1 MDIGN
6 HRYTNEQNCI
16 LLKKSVI
23 FPIPKSF
30 LRPWFIKSYFYS
42 NKLKNANVTSNICVT
57 SIFAK
62 NTGLHRIIS
71 YIISTSYISLIE
83 SQISMCVEFTFM
95 GNSLHTQHPIYS
107 KLNVNVCLD
116 FTLRVYFYGEP
127 SPYTA
132 RHILTGVHTYNTQT
146 FSN

>member
-1 MDIGN
+1 M
-6 HRYTNEQNCI
+6 
-16 LLKKSVI
+16 
-23 FPIPKSF
+23 
-30 LRPWFIKSYFYS
+30 
-42 NKLKNANVTSNICVT
+42 T

-62 NTGLHRIIS
+62 NTGLYRIIS
-71 YIISTSYISLIE
+71 YIVSTSYISLIE
-83 SQISMCVEFTFM
+83 SQISMCVEISLCEFTFL

-107 KLNVNVCLD
+107 KLNVNVCRD